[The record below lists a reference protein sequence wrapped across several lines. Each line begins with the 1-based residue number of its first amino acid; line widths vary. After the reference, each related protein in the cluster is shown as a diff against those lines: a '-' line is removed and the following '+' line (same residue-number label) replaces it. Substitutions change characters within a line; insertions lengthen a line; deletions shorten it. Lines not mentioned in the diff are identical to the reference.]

1 MHLYVVDITVFKNKC
16 PVLDYFSRTECL
28 QRINLQRSSS
38 HWTHDSFQP
47 AVMAVISQFCLPA
60 SHVRLC
66 NPMGC
71 SAPGLPVHHQLLEF
85 TQTHAHRAGDA
96 IQPSRPVAPFSS
108 WLQSFPASGCFSVSQ
123 FFASGGQSIGV
134 SASASVFP
142 MNIQDWFPLGW
153 TVWISLQP
161 KGLSRVFP
169 NTTVQKKTVCI
180 P

>member
-1 MHLYVVDITVFKNKC
+1 MWNLSSLTRDQTQDPCIGRWILNHWTTREIPIAYFVILNTSMEMHLYVVDITVFKNKC

-96 IQPSRPVAPFSS
+96 IQPSHPLSS
-108 WLQSFPASGCFSVSQ
+108 PSPAFNLSQ
-123 FFASGGQSIGV
+123 HQ
-134 SASASVFP
+134 
-142 MNIQDWFPLGW
+142 
-153 TVWISLQP
+153 
-161 KGLSRVFP
+161 GLVH
-169 NTTVQKKTVCI
+169 
-180 P
+180 

>member
-85 TQTHAHRAGDA
+85 TQT
-96 IQPSRPVAPFSS
+96 PSSGWWSLLVLCSLLGPPAVKQLMQIVTMAPGQGRRF
-108 WLQSFPASGCFSVSQ
+108 QSVCFP
-123 FFASGGQSIGV
+123 
-134 SASASVFP
+134 
-142 MNIQDWFPLGW
+142 
-153 TVWISLQP
+153 
-161 KGLSRVFP
+161 
-169 NTTVQKKTVCI
+169 
-180 P
+180 